1 MRYRNAFASSVDARC
16 LYGQADGLRNGGM
29 VRATH
34 PHDKVACVDLLEL
47 PLLLFGGLE
56 PDDAADEAVQLGA
69 GEAPVACTCWR
80 VWHSFQHRM
89 GSA

>member
-1 MRYRNAFASSVDARC
+1 MDARR

-56 PDDAADEAVQLGA
+56 PDDAADEAVQLCA
-69 GEAPVACTCWR
+69 GEAPVPCSRWR
-80 VWHSFQHRM
+80 VWHSL
-89 GSA
+89 